1 MFSNKLYSN
10 SNSRTY
16 RNAPLALALSAA
28 LTFGTTGVLA
38 AQPQRALAEDIDTN
52 VQADAAQQEVERT
65 AAEYERAIAR
75 IDELSQQIADN
86 EQRIEEL
93 EESLPEQQQRSSAA
107 CVKLYKAQASTPGLI
122 EMVLSSQNVVDFF
135 TSLEYISHVFS
146 SNQAE
151 INRLGDLKQELEQTR
166 QELESTLKEADTEAD
181 NAAQALSAAQ
191 EARQEAQRKAQ
202 EEAARQAEEA
212 AKAAAQAQAEAEAKA
227 AQEAQAQAEAETE
240 TQAQDSSKTE
250 ATSESES
257 SNSGEVPT
265 PTPDNADWSS
275 DKATFVSE
283 WAGRIDSY
291 LAGSPMAGTGEIF
304 AEAAW
309 ITAWTRATPPPFRI
323 RKARRACTVSTAT
336 TPGVGVQSRG
346 IAGKTPSATTWPA
359 WRAATATP
367 FQWRRRKNTA
377 RRTGNI
383 GTAQPWRK
391 WKPSKAKGRLAS
403 AGLPFCGAGY
413 LALINLRQ
421 REQTERKRN
430 HRDATLQPEAEV
442 EADNVDA
449 EFVLRGQGHRRNE

>member
-107 CVKLYKAQASTPGLI
+107 CVKLYKTQASTPGLI

-309 ITAWTRATPPPFRI
+309 DYGADPRYSPAISNTESSKGLYCFNSHNAWGWGSESWDSWEDAIRDHVAGLARGYGYTISVEAAKKYCPPNWEHWY
-323 RKARRACTVSTAT
+323 
-336 TPGVGVQSRG
+336 
-346 IAGKTPSATTWPA
+346 SATL
-359 WRAATATP
+359 
-367 FQWRRRKNTA
+367 
-377 RRTGNI
+377 
-383 GTAQPWRK
+383 AQMET
-391 WKPSKAKGRLAS
+391 
-403 AGLPFCGAGY
+403 
-413 LALINLRQ
+413 I
-421 REQTERKRN
+421 
-430 HRDATLQPEAEV
+430 
-442 EADNVDA
+442 
-449 EFVLRGQGHRRNE
+449 